1 MADVDVVRIH
11 DESFTLLSDEPV
23 ECAERDRLKAQVSAD
38 ALARLLIHSCASTP
52 MAVAVDARRGMGKST
67 LMRLTR
73 ARLREGGVETVW
85 YNAWSARSGDQ
96 LERLLKAVLAGF
108 GRRALVR
115 FLASAD
121 GRFSLVGVLRLGLAT
136 AAAFLGP
143 AALVNVVW
151 NALTVD
157 PRRRVDTQESVQ
169 KLVSAWS
176 VRRGKQG
183 KKQLLVVFVDDL
195 DRCTDQAVLA
205 LCEAVK
211 LYLGV
216 RGIAF
221 VVSCDRAAAG
231 PNGMLRDASP
241 EAAEFMEKI
250 FQTSYRLPAVEDE
263 DVERYIRKSAN
274 DAGIGALLDRDL
286 RKLVANGCHRNP
298 RRIKRLINAFVLARG
313 MNPVWGK
320 YGPEIAFR
328 VLLLQIC
335 YPEFYRQLVDQHH
348 EGRRD
353 AVSELRDYRRAR
365 HVLRPAGPEAA
376 SEEDWEWVAS
386 YFLEYEMKPP
396 ERSARGAW
404 RQSLKELEGKLADEF
419 GKLADDRDFIS
430 LYDGLM
436 KFPDA
441 TKLIDSLRQLPL
453 VDAVLPIAAQ
463 RLTEPAPTRV
473 KEDFTGLHILWVDD
487 HMANNRRLV
496 DYLTLRGAVVV
507 EAADQEEAELA
518 LANDRVNLVIS
529 DIGRSSGPEAG
540 LDALQEWRDRG
551 LYPEPEQV
559 IFYASKCTLNRH
571 ARARELEALGPTSS
585 PDLLTQWVLQV
596 AQQQRAPAPASSVG

>member
-1 MADVDVVRIH
+1 MAD
-11 DESFTLLSDEPV
+11 FTLLSDEPV
-23 ECAERDRLKAQVSAD
+23 ECAELDRLKAQDSAE
-38 ALARLLIHSCASTP
+38 ALTRLLIRSCGSTP

-73 ARLREGGVETVW
+73 ARLREEDVETVW

-108 GRRALVR
+108 GRGALVR
-115 FLASAD
+115 FLATSD
-121 GRFSLVGVLRLGLAT
+121 GRFSFVAVLRLGLAV
-136 AAAFLGP
+136 AAAFVGP

-169 KLVSAWS
+169 KLVSAWAA
-176 VRRGKQG
+176 RRGKKG
-183 KKQLLVVFVDDL
+183 KKQLLVVFIDDL

-205 LCEAVK
+205 VCEAVK

-250 FQTSYRLPAVEDE
+250 FQTSYRLPAVKD
-263 DVERYIRKSAN
+263 DHVESYIEKSATE
-274 DAGIGALLDRDL
+274 AGIGALLDPDL
-286 RKLVANGCHRNP
+286 TKLVADGCRRNP

-320 YGPEIAFR
+320 YRPEIAFR

-353 AVSELRDYRRAR
+353 AVSELEDYRRAR
-365 HVLRPAGPEAA
+365 RVLRPAGPEAA
-376 SEEDWEWVAS
+376 SGEDWEWVVS
-386 YFLEYEMKPP
+386 YLLEYEVKQP
-396 ERSARGAW
+396 ERSARGTW
-404 RQSLKELEGKLADEF
+404 RQSLTELEGKLPNEF
-419 GKLADDRDFIS
+419 GKLSDDPDFIS

-436 KFPDA
+436 KFSDA
-441 TKLIDSLRQLPL
+441 TKLIESLRQLPL
-453 VDAVLPIAAQ
+453 GDAVLPIAAQ

-473 KEDFTGLHILWVDD
+473 KEDFTGLHVLWVDD

-496 DYLTLRGAVVV
+496 EYLTLRGAVVV
-507 EAADQEEAELA
+507 EAPDQEEAELA

-529 DIGRSSGPEAG
+529 DIGRGNGPDAG
-540 LDALQEWRDRG
+540 LDALQEWRERG
-551 LYPEPEQV
+551 LYPVPKEA
-559 IFYASKCTLNRH
+559 IFYVSKCTLNRH
-571 ARARELEALGPTSS
+571 ARARELKALGPTSS
-585 PDLLTQWVLQV
+585 PDLLTQWALQV
-596 AQQQRAPAPASSVG
+596 AQEQRALAPAPMTREA